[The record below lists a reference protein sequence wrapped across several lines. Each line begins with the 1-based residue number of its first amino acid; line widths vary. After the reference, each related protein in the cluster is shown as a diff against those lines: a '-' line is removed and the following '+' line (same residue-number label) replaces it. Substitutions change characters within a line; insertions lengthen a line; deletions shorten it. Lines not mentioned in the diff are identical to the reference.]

1 LLESYKQYL
10 TEFFIHYGDCDD
22 MTMLN
27 KQLFILEIQLREKAY
42 HYIRRS
48 IYEPQDVLD
57 VLDTIKDTRFLE
69 EGLAGVDIR
78 NKELIM
84 TKMHTIFKNLRNYMG
99 ILKNWDMK
107 MKREKPSEKPR
118 DFFGK
123 EEE

>member
-1 LLESYKQYL
+1 LLEAYKQYL

-22 MTMLN
+22 MAMLN

-69 EGLAGVDIR
+69 EGLAGVDIK

-107 MKREKPSEKPR
+107 MKREKPK

>member
-1 LLESYKQYL
+1 MTTKNIHLLDAYKQYL
-10 TEFFIHYGDCDD
+10 TEFLIHYGDCED
-22 MTMLN
+22 MKMLE

-48 IYEPQDVLD
+48 IYDPQDVLD
-57 VLDTIKDTRFLE
+57 VLDEIKDTQFLE

-107 MKREKPSEKPR
+107 MKREKKP
-118 DFFGK
+118 
-123 EEE
+123 E